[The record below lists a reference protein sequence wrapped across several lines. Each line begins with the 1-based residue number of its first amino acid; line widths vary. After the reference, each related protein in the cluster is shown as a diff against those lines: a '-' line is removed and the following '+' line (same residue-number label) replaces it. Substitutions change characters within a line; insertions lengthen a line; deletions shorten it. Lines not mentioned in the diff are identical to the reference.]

1 MNLCHSLQ
9 ISLVALLFVFTPAAC
24 SQDTQTQ
31 TQAPEQSDNDL
42 PSVRLSRA
50 FPKMTF
56 TRPLFI
62 THAGDKSN
70 RLFVVEQRGRIL
82 VFENKSDVDSSQEF
96 LNIRS
101 IVRMRENEEGLLSLT
116 FHPNYAENGEFF
128 VYYTASS
135 PRRSV
140 LSRFKVSADDANKAD
155 LLSEEVILEVE
166 QPYGNHNGS
175 TILFGPD
182 GYLYVSYGDGG
193 WANDPHDNGQD
204 LSTLLAT
211 IIRIDIDNKDG
222 DLNYAIP
229 KDNPFVNHPEAR
241 AEIWAYGLRNVWRMS
256 FDKQTGELWAGDIG
270 QIAWEEIDIIVKGG
284 NYGWNIREGKHD
296 FKLSETDSQLLDP
309 IVEYGRNKGISV
321 TGGYVYRGT
330 KMPELF
336 GAYIYADYV
345 TSRIWALRQENG
357 EVVAHREIFRP
368 PPRGYISSFGEGP
381 DGEIYICAF
390 DRLRVAS
397 STGRI
402 YHMSVK

>member
-1 MNLCHSLQ
+1 MNFPCSLQ
-9 ISLVALLFVFTPAAC
+9 ISLIVLLFVFTPAAC

-31 TQAPEQSDNDL
+31 TQTQKQSDNDL

-62 THAGDKSN
+62 THAGDESN

-82 VFENKSDVDSSQEF
+82 VFENKSDVGSSQEF
-96 LNIRS
+96 MNIRS
-101 IVRMRENEEGLLSLT
+101 KVRMKHNEEGLLSLA
-116 FHPNYAENGEFF
+116 FHPNYKDNGELF
-128 VYYTASS
+128 VYYTASR

-155 LLSEEVILEVE
+155 PMSEEIILEVK

-193 WANDPHDNGQD
+193 YRNDPGNNGQD
-204 LSTLLAT
+204 LSTLLGT
-211 IIRIDIDNKDG
+211 IIRIDINSKDG
-222 DLNYAIP
+222 DLSYAIP
-229 KDNPFVNHPEAR
+229 KDNPFVDQPGAR

-256 FDKQTGELWAGDIG
+256 FDKKTGQLWAGDIG
-270 QIAWEEIDIIVKGG
+270 QDSWEEIDIIVKGG
-284 NYGWNIREGKHD
+284 NYGWNVREGKHG
-296 FKLSETDSQLLDP
+296 FRPRTTETQLIDP

-321 TGGYVYRGT
+321 TGGYVYRGK
-330 KMPELF
+330 KMPELV
-336 GAYIYADYV
+336 GAYIYADYN
-345 TSRIWALRQENG
+345 TSRIWALRQQDG
-357 EVVAHREIFRP
+357 EVVAHREIFSP

-381 DGEIYICAF
+381 DGELYICAF
-390 DRLRVAS
+390 DLLDKPS

-402 YHMSVK
+402 YRMSVK